1 MDYTQIISMALN
13 AVLSGGIIA
22 SLWTMRETKKKAAEE
37 ARQVE
42 TTNTDSILETNQKY
56 IVEPLKKEINGL
68 RKTVQGLTK
77 ALNRISD
84 CPHSDSCPVR
94 TELQKQQDN
103 DLGA

>member
-1 MDYTQIISMALN
+1 MQIISIVLN
-13 AVLSGGIIA
+13 SLLGGGLIVT
-22 SLWTMRETKKKAAEE
+22 LWTLKETKKKAAEE

-68 RKTVQGLTK
+68 RTTVKGLTK

-84 CPHSDSCPVR
+84 CPHSSDCPVR

-103 DLGA
+103 E